1 MGIFQGCGLGLE
13 AVSRRSSASAR
24 SRLGVGTPRSWYAS
38 ASSRSPALKALVS
51 VSHRLNCQCLGL
63 GSVSTKKA
71 SCTSLLYNLTSSYRK
86 GYNDAG
92 VAIKDKT
99 RNLLTEQEE
108 TDVRWKKYFETL
120 LNVSENLTHVED
132 NINMESEI
140 KLDDTAV
147 TMEQVQKA
155 VSYMKKR

>member
-1 MGIFQGCGLGLE
+1 
-13 AVSRRSSASAR
+13 
-24 SRLGVGTPRSWYAS
+24 
-38 ASSRSPALKALVS
+38 
-51 VSHRLNCQCLGL
+51 
-63 GSVSTKKA
+63 
-71 SCTSLLYNLTSSYRK
+71 
-86 GYNDAG
+86 
-92 VAIKDKT
+92 
-99 RNLLTEQEE
+99 LTEQEE